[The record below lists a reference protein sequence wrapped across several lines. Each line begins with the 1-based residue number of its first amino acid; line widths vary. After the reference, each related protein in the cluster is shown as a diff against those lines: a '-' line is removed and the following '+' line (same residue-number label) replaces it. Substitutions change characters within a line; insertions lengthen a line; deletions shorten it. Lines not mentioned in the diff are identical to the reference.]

1 MRRGYARERLVD
13 QFPVF
18 GEDGFG
24 KVGGLGPDAF
34 RITAYRDAE
43 LAGAAVDT
51 MEIAGS
57 PGEYR
62 LAFTPDA
69 PGIWEVEIAYV
80 AGRQIYTEQYEVVE
94 PVVVGSSRPPGQG

>member
-1 MRRGYARERLVD
+1 MRRAYARAELVD

-18 GEDGFG
+18 GDDGFT
-24 KVGGLGPDAF
+24 KVGGLTAEAF
-34 RITAYRDAE
+34 RITVYRDAE
-43 LAGAAVDT
+43 LAPSVVDVV
-51 MEIAGS
+51 EIAGS

-62 LAFTPDA
+62 LAFTPDF

-80 AGRQIYTEQYEVVE
+80 ARRQVYAEQYDVVE

>member
-1 MRRGYARERLVD
+1 MRRCYARERLVD

-18 GEDGFG
+18 GEDGFS

-34 RITAYRDAE
+34 RITLYRDAE
-43 LAGAAVDT
+43 LASAAVDT
-51 MEIAGS
+51 TEIPGS

-62 LAFTPDA
+62 LGFTPDA
-69 PGIWEVEIAYV
+69 AGIWEVEIAYV
-80 AGRQIYTEQYEVVE
+80 AGRQVYAEQYEVIE